1 MISLHIILC
10 FSLIFCSFLVIF
22 SKNAIESVAFM
33 VLAFCNAASILI
45 LFKVEFLGITYVIV
59 YVGAIAVLFLFVI
72 MMLNT
77 KVIAS
82 SDDSFLKYFRSIT
95 VFFYSFIYF
104 IGLVFSLYFLRDFNM
119 LYFKDFEANYY
130 TWSFDNLSNI
140 EVFGQ
145 ILYNYFYVYVLLAG
159 IILLVALVGAI
170 VLTFRF
176 NVVYTGQ
183 ILDKQL
189 SRSDNFISFGK

>member
-22 SKNAIESVAFM
+22 SKNAIESVVFM

-104 IGLVFSLYFLRDFNM
+104 VGLVFSLYFLRDFNM
-119 LYFKDFEANYY
+119 LYFKDFDANYY
-130 TWSFDNLSNI
+130 TWSIDNLSNI

-145 ILYNYFYVYVLLAG
+145 ILYNYFYVYVLIAG

>member
-104 IGLVFSLYFLRDFNM
+104 IGLVFSLYFLKDFNM

>member
-22 SKNAIESVAFM
+22 SKNAIESVVFM

-95 VFFYSFIYF
+95 VFFYAVVYF
-104 IGLVFSLYFLRDFNM
+104 VGLVFSLYFLRDFNM
-119 LYFKDFEANYY
+119 LYFKDFDVNYY
-130 TWSFDNLSNI
+130 TWSIDNLSNI
-140 EVFGQ
+140 ELFGQ
-145 ILYNYFYVYVLLAG
+145 ILYNYFYVYVLIAG
-159 IILLVALVGAI
+159 IVLLVALVGAI

>member
-1 MISLHIILC
+1 M
-10 FSLIFCSFLVIF
+10 
-22 SKNAIESVAFM
+22 
-33 VLAFCNAASILI
+33 
-45 LFKVEFLGITYVIV
+45 
-59 YVGAIAVLFLFVI
+59 LFLFVI

-95 VFFYSFIYF
+95 VFFYAVVYF
-104 IGLVFSLYFLRDFNM
+104 VGLVFSLYFLRDFNM
-119 LYFKDFEANYY
+119 LYFKDFDVNYY
-130 TWSFDNLSNI
+130 TWSIDNLSNI
-140 EVFGQ
+140 ELFGQ
-145 ILYNYFYVYVLLAG
+145 ILYNYFYVYVLIAG
-159 IILLVALVGAI
+159 IVLLVALVGAI

>member
-22 SKNAIESVAFM
+22 SKNAIESVVFM

-104 IGLVFSLYFLRDFNM
+104 VGLVSSLYFLRDFNM
-119 LYFKDFEANYY
+119 LYFKDFDVNYY
-130 TWSFDNLSNI
+130 TWSIDNLSNI

-145 ILYNYFYVYVLLAG
+145 ILFNYLYIYVLIAG